1 MANEPFVIVVADDD
15 PLLNALVCE
24 VLADEGYDVRCSFT
38 GAEAMRII
46 QRVRP
51 DLVITDMQM
60 EVRDAGLQ
68 VLQSLRQTPATIS
81 VAVIICSADR
91 EFLQAKFSEIARYHA
106 EIIAKPFELGH
117 LLATVQ
123 RLLATSQP

>member
-24 VLADEGYDVRCSFT
+24 LLADEGYDVRCSFT

-46 QRVRP
+46 QRIRP

-68 VLQSLRQTPATIS
+68 VLQSLRQTPATIA
-81 VAVIICSADR
+81 VAVIICYTDR
-91 EFLQAKFSEIARYHA
+91 EFLQAMSNEIARHH
-106 EIIAKPFELGH
+106 EE
-117 LLATVQ
+117 
-123 RLLATSQP
+123 SS